1 MPRFVILHH
10 CTPPG
15 YARATHYDL
24 MLEWDAL
31 LRTWAIE
38 QPPSASKQDQ
48 LAEQLADH
56 RLAYL
61 EYEGQVSNGRGD
73 VTRWDEGDYELTTS
87 DELQL
92 AVELCGRRLQGTL
105 RLSRRTSQEQ
115 AWQLHWIASP
125 GSES

>member
-10 CTPPG
+10 RTPPG
-15 YARATHYDL
+15 YTRATHYDL
-24 MLEWDAL
+24 MLEWDAS

-38 QPPSASKQDQ
+38 QPPSRSPVQ

-61 EYEGQVSNGRGD
+61 EYEGPVSNGRGE

-92 AVELCGRRLQGTL
+92 VVELCGQRLQGTL
-105 RLSRRTSQEQ
+105 QLSRRTSQEQ
-115 AWQLHWIASP
+115 AWQLHWNASP